1 MAALDYSFLNTMNL
15 GGEMGGGF
23 YGFTPAPP
31 KTAFDTTTK
40 EGQQSYLKNERSKL
54 GITPSNNPDFD
65 YADVAVRQYGRYI
78 NDFRPFE
85 EEILQSRDDT
95 SLIDAVPEDV
105 AQQTQIA
112 EDVARRNR
120 ERLGMSETAAL
131 RQGRE
136 AASQRGEALA
146 LTGGLNNARLAQ
158 LDANN
163 RTLANLINIG
173 QGVNRSSLQ
182 GLGVAAQNDVSRQ
195 NAFTQAR
202 AQHAAQNRQIAGGI
216 LGTAAAL
223 GIMIAMT

>member
-1 MAALDYSFLNTMNL
+1 MLDYSFLNMDYSQIGLNAATNL
-15 GGEMGGGF
+15 GLA
-23 YGFTPAPP
+23 TRPQ
-31 KTAFDTTTK
+31 FDTNTK
-40 EGQQSYLKNERSKL
+40 EGQQAYLENERTLL
-54 GITPSNNPDFD
+54 GLTPSNNPDFD

-85 EEILQSRDDT
+85 EEMLRNRKDT
-95 SLIDAVPEDV
+95 SLVDAVPEDV

-112 EDVARRNR
+112 EGVAKRNR

-136 AASQRGEALA
+136 AASQRGESLA

-163 RTLANLINIG
+163 RTLGNLINIG

-182 GLGVAAQNDVSRQ
+182 GLGTAAANDVSRQ

-202 AQHAAQNRQIAGGI
+202 AQHAAQNRQIAGGV
-216 LGTAAAL
+216 LGTAAAI
-223 GIMIAMT
+223 GIMMMMV